1 MVAIDTRVDA
11 PPERARRRRAPRHAK
26 RSDTARAFALI
37 RRYHGSNRPYVVGLL
52 LLVLEAATAV
62 LEPFPIAYALDFV
75 TGREPNLRD
84 RGFPAFLTDE
94 RVETILLL
102 GVAIILIAAVNKGA
116 DSLSEVF
123 LARGGRE
130 LGYNIRVTMYDRL
143 QKLSMAFHDKRR
155 TGDVL
160 TRVTGDVLVVEE
172 FIVASLSNF
181 VASAL
186 LLVGSFVA
194 LLLRSWQVAII
205 AAVVVPVL
213 ALVANWFSLR
223 LKRFSK
229 EQRAK
234 EGDLASTAQEMLS
247 SIRLVQ
253 SYGRGHVDLE
263 NFSRQSDESMRA
275 SLRIATVQAQFSF
288 AIAVFEGL
296 TIAGVLW
303 LSFWLVERGVIS
315 PGTLVLFVLLIQ
327 NMFKPSRKIVSEWYK
342 VGKLIASTERIAELL
357 ERQPT
362 VEDTLL
368 STPAPRL
375 AGRLSFS
382 DVVFSYGSEAAESEA
397 ESETATATGRRADQ
411 RTVLRGISFT
421 ADPGEVVALVGPSG
435 AGKSTIAQLVP
446 RLYDPDSGVVAIDGT
461 DVREFTLASLR
472 SQVSLVLQE
481 TLLLTGTVAENI
493 AYGIDDPDPQRIE
506 RAARL
511 AQAHEFIEQLPLGY
525 ATVLGERAS
534 TLSGGQRQR
543 LAIARAFIREAP
555 VLVLD
560 EPTTGL
566 DPEASAQVIEALR
579 TLIEGTT
586 TIIISHDIDL
596 VRCADRILVLDDG
609 RLVQQGSPAV
619 LARSPGAFADLFG
632 DVGGE
637 PT

>member
-1 MVAIDTRVDA
+1 MAAIDTRVDA
-11 PPERARRRRAPRHAK
+11 PTQRAGRGRSRAPRHAK
-26 RSDTARAFALI
+26 QSDTGRAFALI
-37 RRYHGSNRPYVVGLL
+37 RRYHGGNRPYVMGLL
-52 LLVLEAATAV
+52 LLVLEALTAV
-62 LEPFPIAYALDFV
+62 LEPFPIAYAVDFV
-75 TGREPNLRD
+75 TGRAVSLRE
-84 RGFPAFLTDE
+84 RGFPELLANE
-94 RVETILLL
+94 RVETIVLL
-102 GVAIILIAAVNKGA
+102 GLAIILIAAVNKGA

-172 FIVASLSNF
+172 FIVASLSNI

-186 LLVGSFVA
+186 LLIGSFAA
-194 LLLRSWQVAII
+194 LLLRSWQVAVI
-205 AAVVVPVL
+205 AVVVVPVL
-213 ALVANWFSLR
+213 ALVANYFSLR

-229 EQRAK
+229 DQRAK

-263 NFSRQSDESMRA
+263 NFSRQSDQSMRA

-303 LSFWLVERGVIS
+303 LSFWLIETGVIT

-342 VGKLIASTERIAELL
+342 VGKLVASTERIAELL

-368 STPAPRL
+368 SKPAPRL
-375 AGRLSFS
+375 EGRLSFT
-382 DVVFSYGSEAAESEA
+382 DVTFSYRSDREGPADEA
-397 ESETATATGRRADQ
+397 
-411 RTVLRGISFT
+411 RTVLQGISFT
-421 ADPGEVVALVGPSG
+421 ADPGEVVALIGPSG
-435 AGKSTIAQLVP
+435 AGKSTVAQLVP
-446 RLYDPDSGVVAIDGT
+446 RLYDPDSGVVAIDGM

-493 AYGIDDPDPQRIE
+493 AYGIDDPDPARIE

-511 AQAHEFIEQLPLGY
+511 AQAHEFIEELPLGY
-525 ATVLGERAS
+525 QTVLGERAS

-543 LAIARAFIREAP
+543 LAIARAFIRDAP

-566 DPEASAQVIEALR
+566 DPESSAQVIAALR
-579 TLIEGTT
+579 TLIAGTT
-586 TIIISHDIDL
+586 TIIISHDAEL
-596 VRCADRILVLDDG
+596 VRCADRVLVLDDG
-609 RLVQQGSPAV
+609 RIVQEGSPAV
-619 LARSPGAFADLFG
+619 LAHSPGAFAGLFG
-632 DVGGE
+632 SSTPDDRSGRSRG
-637 PT
+637 PA